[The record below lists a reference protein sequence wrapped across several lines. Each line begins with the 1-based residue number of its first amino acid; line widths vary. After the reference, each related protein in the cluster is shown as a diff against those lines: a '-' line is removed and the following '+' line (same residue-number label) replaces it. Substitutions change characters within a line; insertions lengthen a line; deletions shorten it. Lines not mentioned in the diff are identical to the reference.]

1 MYFINETMLG
11 PTIIQWRTKTW
22 DALSKAAWEHELH
35 LELLCWSL
43 PTALLAWRLRGCDGG
58 LSVMTPEP
66 EVHFELLRWS
76 LPSALPR
83 RDWRRLSG
91 CNDGLSAT
99 IPELE
104 VHFELIHSL
113 PCRDWWRLRGC
124 DGGLSVMTPEPE
136 VHFELL
142 HSLPC
147 RELRRLSGGDGSL
160 STMTWEL
167 EPHLEWSALTALS
180 RSSTFSWLRCW
191 RRLVISRG
199 VGGDLKTWWVNWRL
213 CDRHL
218 GEIVSRGV
226 TNIWRTYL

>member
-76 LPSALPR
+76 LPSA
-83 RDWRRLSG
+83 
-91 CNDGLSAT
+91 
-99 IPELE
+99 
-104 VHFELIHSL
+104 L